1 MQSHHANSIKQ
12 FHKVIAFSITLL
24 FSIHVSIAATVS
36 GTSSDFDALPI
47 QNLGNTQNAEPLAM
61 LVMSNDHQ
69 LFYKAYND
77 WSDLNNDGSIEHTYT
92 HSVNYY
98 GYFDPYKCYS
108 YSSLSTPARFVP
120 EAITTDKYCTGTNS
134 SYWSGNFLNWATM
147 TRADIMR
154 KVLYGGLRKTD
165 TASLTVLE
173 RSHLP
178 TDAHSFAK
186 YYDGGDLNDL
196 VPWSSVSDLTICNT
210 TYASGSNLDSEDVTA
225 APLIRVAE
233 GDFRYWSSNERWQ
246 CTWDDER
253 RDASN
258 GTANLPSSAATSD
271 PNSSSDGIQVGTN
284 GPDFQAHVEV
294 CVDGLIGTEK
304 CKEYGSTKKP
314 TGLLHTY
321 GEDDSIKFGLMTG
334 SYRFNKSGGVV
345 RKDISYFSDEVDST
359 DGTFTN
365 TDGIVS
371 TLDRLRIARYR
382 YGDTD
387 NNGRYNVSD
396 DCPWGLSSF
405 TDGDCSNWGNPITEM
420 YLEAVRYF
428 AGLNRN
434 TSFSNNAN
442 DDTGYISGLT
452 NVGNWTDP
460 FDSSNYCAACSIIML
475 NASDFSYDS
484 DSLDMSGLPGS
495 PDANTLTDTV
505 GDEEGITGN
514 SYFIGENGTDN
525 NQLCTPKTISGF
537 GDVKGPC
544 PGSPRLQGSY
554 NIAGI
559 AHWANTNDIRGL
571 TDDQKIKT
579 YSVALSGNVPQIRI
593 PVPGTTDQF
602 VTVLPA
608 CRNDTVGGNCALVN
622 FTIVDPHTES
632 SGTGAGSFQ
641 IQWEDSEQGGD
652 YDQDM
657 KGTIVYSITST
668 AVTINTE
675 VTGQSTPNEMGF
687 GYTISGTTDDGFH
700 VHSGINS
707 FTYDEPG
714 IASDCS
720 SGCLD
725 GDAATSKSYTVGSS
739 SAELLQD
746 PLWYAAKWG
755 GFTDYN
761 NNDIPDL
768 QYEWDQ
774 RNNDTG
780 ANESDG
786 VPDNYFLATNPATL
800 EAQLNKVFN
809 ELLQRLSSGSA
820 AAVIADTVAMTGGV
834 VQALYQPE
842 QTYDTKTLKWTG
854 LVHSVFID
862 DEGNLREDT
871 NGNATLDGYATDK
884 WIQILYDEAV
894 GRTRVFYCNY
904 SDSCA
909 TYDDIREIEE
919 MKPIWNARNRLAEIS
934 DARITEQRTYTTSF
948 GNSGSG
954 GRHIFTWL
962 DDGDGDVDSAEVV
975 NFTDD
980 IFDSNNFGY
989 LNAVDETEADN
1000 IVNFIRGQ
1008 EGISGYRNRT
1018 ADYDGNGDKPWR
1030 LGDIVHSTPLIVS
1043 KPDNNWDIRFGD
1055 DTYRDFRAQY
1065 ENRRGVVYVGA
1076 NDGMIHAFNAG
1087 FFDPNNS
1094 RFCLKADCSTAS
1106 EEDEHPLGAEL
1117 WAYVPKN
1124 LLPHLR
1130 WLTEPD
1136 YPHVYYMDGKPQAF
1150 DVNIFPDDADH
1161 PDGWGTIL
1169 VVGMRL
1175 GGGEIDVDYDDDGT
1189 ADYTAQSAY
1198 VILDVTNPETAPTVL
1213 AEFTDA
1219 DLGFT
1224 TSAPQIAVRRQPDS
1238 NIDWT
1243 EAGSGTFPNDW
1254 YLVFGNGPTDLDTVT
1269 STNNAQV
1276 YALELELIS
1285 GRLNVDSS
1293 QVTKIDT
1300 GITNSFVGDPAVAD
1314 WSNDFLSDAIYFG
1327 TVGGTASNP
1336 DGRLMRVAITTNTV
1350 SDWAL
1355 SGNRGTLIDPGQ
1367 PFVHRPELRSIDAS
1381 PQNQWWVYAS
1391 TGRLYTAAD
1400 NNSTET
1406 QSMYGI
1412 REIHDATYPN
1422 MLPDVSETAFRGS
1435 SGTYPVQDVTGVSVF
1450 TDASVDVP
1458 TGQGIDDPD
1467 STAPFTFNEFESVI
1481 NSRQGWYFDF
1491 ESDGTN
1497 PASRGI
1503 SRATFWENL
1512 VLFNSYNPPTD
1523 TSCLP
1528 EGYSDLWA
1536 VYYTTGTAHWEDIG
1550 LNKTDPLSTNGAGYP
1565 EKMPKIELGYGIAS
1579 DITLYRTKDGSKP
1592 IIQLT
1597 TGEIVETDKVFGG
1610 KSGTGRQ
1617 SWREIPLD

>member
-1 MQSHHANSIKQ
+1 M
-12 FHKVIAFSITLL
+12 
-24 FSIHVSIAATVS
+24 
-36 GTSSDFDALPI
+36 
-47 QNLGNTQNAEPLAM
+47 
-61 LVMSNDHQ
+61 
-69 LFYKAYND
+69 
-77 WSDLNNDGSIEHTYT
+77 
-92 HSVNYY
+92 
-98 GYFDPYKCYS
+98 
-108 YSSLSTPARFVP
+108 
-120 EAITTDKYCTGTNS
+120 
-134 SYWSGNFLNWATM
+134 
-147 TRADIMR
+147 
-154 KVLYGGLRKTD
+154 
-165 TASLTVLE
+165 
-173 RSHLP
+173 
-178 TDAHSFAK
+178 
-186 YYDGGDLNDL
+186 
-196 VPWSSVSDLTICNT
+196 
-210 TYASGSNLDSEDVTA
+210 
-225 APLIRVAE
+225 IRVAE

-258 GTANLPSSAATSD
+258 GTSNNPTSAATSD
-271 PNSSSDGIQVGTN
+271 PDPTSDGLQDGTN

-304 CKEYGSTKKP
+304 CKEYGSSQKP

-321 GEDDSIKFGLMTG
+321 GENDSIKFGLMTG

-345 RKDISYFSDEVDST
+345 RKNISYFSDEVDNT
-359 DGTFTN
+359 DGTFTSVN
-365 TDGIVS
+365 GIVS
-371 TLDRLRIARYR
+371 TLDKLRIARYR
-382 YGDTD
+382 YNDGDTGD
-387 NNGRYNVSD
+387 SNGTYNISD

-405 TDGDCSNWGNPITEM
+405 TDGDCSNWGNPVTEM

-434 TSFSNNAN
+434 NSFSNNAN

-452 NVGNWTDP
+452 NVGLWDDP
-460 FDSSNYCAACSIIML
+460 FDNSNYCAACSIIML

-495 PDANTLTDTV
+495 PDASTLTDTV
-505 GDEEGITGN
+505 GDEEGISGN
-514 SYFIGENGTDN
+514 DYFVGENGTDN
-525 NQLCTPKTISGF
+525 DQLCTPKTISSF

-559 AHWANTNDIRGL
+559 AHWAKTNDIRAL
-571 TDDQKIKT
+571 TDDQKINT

-593 PVPGTTDQF
+593 PVPGATDQF

-608 CRNDTVGGNCALVN
+608 CRNDSVGGNCALVN
-622 FTIVDPHTES
+622 FTIVKPHTDLGG
-632 SGTGAGSFQ
+632 GTYGGSFQ

-657 KGTIVYSITST
+657 KGTISYEITSSN
-668 AVTINTE
+668 VTIETKITGDSSDNT
-675 VTGQSTPNEMGF
+675 EMGF

-700 VHSGINS
+700 VHSGIWG

-714 IASDCS
+714 ITNDCS
-720 SGCLD
+720 SGCD
-725 GDAATSKSYTVGSS
+725 GHASSTSGGDSPTNKTYLIGTS
-739 SAELLQD
+739 SADLLKD

-761 NNDIPDL
+761 NNDLPDL

-780 ANESDG
+780 AYESDG
-786 VPDNYFLATNPATL
+786 IPDNYFLASNPATL
-800 EAQLNKVFN
+800 ESQLNRVFN

-842 QTYDTKTLKWTG
+842 QTYDNKTLNWTG

-871 NGNATLDGYATDK
+871 NGNATLDDYATDK

-894 GRTRVFYCNY
+894 GRTRVFYCNR

-919 MKPIWNARNRLAEIS
+919 MKPIWNARDKLAEVS
-934 DARITEQRTYTTSF
+934 NAAITEQRPY
-948 GNSGSG
+948 GNSFSDSSSG
-954 GRHIFTWL
+954 GRHIITWL
-962 DDGDGDVDSAEVV
+962 DDDDGDVDSGEVV
-975 NFTDD
+975 DFTDD
-980 IFDSNNFGY
+980 SFDSSNFGY
-989 LNAVDETEADN
+989 LNAVDETEAKN

-1008 EGISGYRNRT
+1008 EGITGYRNRT
-1018 ADYDGNGDKPWR
+1018 ADYDGNGEKPWR

-1043 KPDNNWDIRFGD
+1043 KPDNNYDTRFGD

-1094 RFCLKADCSTAS
+1094 RFCLKADCSAAS

-1175 GGGEIDVDYDDDGT
+1175 GGSEIDVDYDDDGT
-1189 ADYTAQSAY
+1189 TDYTARSAY

-1213 AEFTDA
+1213 AEFTDS

-1224 TSAPQIAVRRQPDS
+1224 TSAPQIAVRRQPDD

-1243 EAGSGTFPNDW
+1243 EAQAGSDTQPNDW

-1276 YALELELIS
+1276 YALELDLVS
-1285 GRLNVDSS
+1285 GRLDVDSS

-1300 GITNSFVGDPAVAD
+1300 GITSSFVGDPAVAD

-1327 TVGGTASNP
+1327 IVGGDASNP

-1355 SGNRGTLIDPGQ
+1355 SANRGTLINPGQ

-1381 PQNQWWVYAS
+1381 PQNHWWVYAS

-1412 REIHDATYPN
+1412 REIHDSTSPN
-1422 MLPDVSETAFRGS
+1422 MLPDVDATAYRGS
-1435 SGTYPVQDVTGVSVF
+1435 SGDYPVQDVTGVKVFSDGSVE
-1450 TDASVDVP
+1450 VP
-1458 TGQGIDDPD
+1458 AGQGIEDTDGDEP
-1467 STAPFTFNEFESVI
+1467 STFNEFESVI

-1497 PASRGI
+1497 PASRGN
-1503 SRATFWENL
+1503 SRSTFWQNL

-1550 LNKTDPLSTNGAGYP
+1550 LNKTDPTSTNGAGYP

-1597 TGEIVETDKVFGG
+1597 TGEIVETDEVTGG
-1610 KSGTGRQ
+1610 QSGSGRQ